1 VGWFHSSLAADV
13 PSDKVRAELLTAREV
28 AWRSFVQKDPA
39 VVEGILAPELI
50 AIQENSDRWENRE
63 RLVELAKSMGE
74 RGVQMTRLEFPRT
87 EIQLFGDT
95 AILYY
100 TYIME
105 QKLGANTAVS
115 AGRGTEVFVRRKGRW
130 VDVGWHLDSGAFQ
143 QKDGSWI
150 RVADCKPPH
159 NRVARALL
167 ALLGRQRLL
176 YRSLWFSV
184 LLTIVQAASSGT
196 ARPIKTPH
204 PAFEVRICPTAATH
218 RRWCTTGPCYPRECA
233 VPAASRDRRP
243 GIPLEA
249 QPAVRTRIHPEP
261 ETHNDCRSMSD
272 MQEQPGE
279 SELRTHS
286 QVPGP
291 AGT

>member
-1 VGWFHSSLAADV
+1 MTSSVRALCGALLAVGWFHSSLAADV

-50 AIQENSDRWENRE
+50 AIQENSGRWENRE

-150 RVADCKPPH
+150 RVGEP
-159 NRVARALL
+159 
-167 ALLGRQRLL
+167 
-176 YRSLWFSV
+176 
-184 LLTIVQAASSGT
+184 
-196 ARPIKTPH
+196 
-204 PAFEVRICPTAATH
+204 
-218 RRWCTTGPCYPRECA
+218 
-233 VPAASRDRRP
+233 VPAPSR
-243 GIPLEA
+243 
-249 QPAVRTRIHPEP
+249 
-261 ETHNDCRSMSD
+261 
-272 MQEQPGE
+272 
-279 SELRTHS
+279 
-286 QVPGP
+286 
-291 AGT
+291 